1 MAKKQEKQTLINALL
16 DLLSDNNYHTI
27 QEVSDHLNRS
37 NTIVAGVVHAVREKF
52 LNGKVDEYVHSTTRG
67 YTINPKP
74 EDLAGEARRRWR
86 MGTSIVIN
94 GTPIYKQLK
103 QVSGGDRFN
112 TLSIEYKPR
121 LIEMTRLIK
130 K

>member
-1 MAKKQEKQTLINALL
+1 MAKQKETLVNALL
-16 DLLSDNNYHTI
+16 DVLSDRSYHTI
-27 QEVSDHLNRS
+27 QELSDDLSRS
-37 NTIVAGVVHAVREKF
+37 NAVISGLVHTVREKF
-52 LNGKVDEYVHSTTRG
+52 LNGKVDEYVHSTPRG

-86 MGTSIVIN
+86 MGTSTIIN

-103 QVSGGDRFN
+103 QISGGNRFN